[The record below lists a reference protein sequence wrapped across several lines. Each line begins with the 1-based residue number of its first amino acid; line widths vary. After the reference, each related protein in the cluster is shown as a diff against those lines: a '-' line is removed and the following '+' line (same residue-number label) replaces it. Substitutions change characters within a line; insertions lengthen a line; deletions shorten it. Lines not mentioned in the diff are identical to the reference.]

1 MPTTPP
7 TKPRVAMF
15 SDGYRFTEQPDGTWT
30 DDGDMTWDSLQSMLD
45 EDPDLLIDGVRAAPS
60 ETPPNE

>member
-1 MPTTPP
+1 MSTTPA
-7 TKPRVAMF
+7 KPRVAMF

-60 ETPPNE
+60 ENPPNE